1 MADNDKKKSGKL
13 KLILIVFIVFVVA
26 PFTAVFGFY
35 KFNDQ
40 FRLSANKVLSSVPG
54 PIGSYFDGF
63 PTAEETGEKI
73 KQIAEYLLDIDNNRA
88 VDKLTILKGEDENSY
103 KEIIKIMLRI
113 NPNATKNIL
122 EEIRD
127 SNIKK
132 DVILSTLDK
141 INEEK
146 SQEIQSEA
154 DYLSELSL
162 PTAIEEINYI
172 LSSSVNGHRDLA
184 YIIDVM
190 DVEKA
195 ATLMEKIDIEDYNKI
210 MGFLTS
216 NKVSLIR
223 TEIADSKVR
232 KNELQSISDIYVT
245 EDIDKLATIIGD
257 ETNYPINELSLI
269 YKNLGPIKSGKVLSK
284 VNNDDFIFR
293 LMSTIK
299 ENEIMNNGSDEI
311 TQDILK
317 SLKIYKEFDDNVL
330 ELSNVYAKMSSD
342 KVAEI
347 IKKMIRNS
355 SSPKE
360 YELSSGEKIVITDE
374 YLALE
379 IMKHFNQKKIADI
392 LSYLDNILSSE
403 ISRKMT
409 LPKI

>member
-1 MADNDKKKSGKL
+1 MISMIFIIFVL
-13 KLILIVFIVFVVA
+13 VPIVSII
-26 PFTAVFGFY
+26 GFY
-35 KFNDQ
+35 KMNEQ

-54 PIGSYFDGF
+54 PVGNYFDGF
-63 PTAEETGEKI
+63 PTAEETGEKM
-73 KQIAEYLLDIDNNRA
+73 KQIAEYLLDIDTNRA
-88 VDKLTILKGEDENSY
+88 VDKLTILNGEDQNAY
-103 KEIIKIMLRI
+103 KEIVKIMLRI

-122 EEIRD
+122 EDIRD
-127 SNIKK
+127 SSIKK

-146 SQEIQSEA
+146 SEEVQNEA
-154 DYLSELSL
+154 NYLSELSL
-162 PTAIEEINYI
+162 PTAIEEMNYI
-172 LSSSVNGHRDLA
+172 ISSSVNGHRDLA

-190 DVEKA
+190 DVGKVA
-195 ATLMEKIDIEDYNKI
+195 KLMEKLNIEDYNKI

-216 NKVSLIR
+216 NKVNLIR

-232 KNELQSISDIYVT
+232 KNELQSISDIYIT
-245 EDIDKLATIIGD
+245 EDIDKLAAIIGD
-257 ETNYPINELSLI
+257 ETNYPAEELSLI
-269 YKNLGPIKSGKVLSK
+269 YKNLGPIKSGKVLSR
-284 VNNDDFIFR
+284 VSNDDFIFK

-299 ENEIMNNGSDEI
+299 ENEIMNSGSDEI

-330 ELSNVYAKMSSD
+330 ELSNIYAKMSSD

-360 YELSSGEKIVITDE
+360 YELSNGEKIIITDE
-374 YLALE
+374 DLALE
-379 IMKHFNQKKIADI
+379 IMSNFNQKKIADI